1 MKIVYKKLNELIPY
15 DKNPRNNDRAVEYVA
30 ESIKAYG
37 FKVPLVIDSGGVIVT
52 GHTRLKAA
60 ERLGMDKVPCIVAD
74 DLTEKQ
80 VKAFRIAD
88 NKVADFSLW
97 DNKLLLE
104 ELEDLG
110 DLFTGFDISEDFNT
124 VLDETDNTVL
134 IDNDDGVSYEVTF
147 RSQDEKKIDK
157 ITELWEGLDE
167 KG

>member
-1 MKIVYKKLNELIPY
+1 M
-15 DKNPRNNDRAVEYVA
+15 
-30 ESIKAYG
+30 
-37 FKVPLVIDSGGVIVT
+37 T

>member
-1 MKIVYKKLNELIPY
+1 MEIVYKKLNELIPY
-15 DKNPRNNDRAVEYVA
+15 DKNPRDNDRAVQYVA
-30 ESIKAYG
+30 DSIKAYG

-60 ERLGMDKVPCIVAD
+60 ESLGMDKVPCIVAD

-97 DNKLLLE
+97 DNKLLLD

-124 VLDETDNTVL
+124 VLDETDNAVL
-134 IDNDDGVSYEVTF
+134 MDNDDGVSYEVTF
-147 RSQDEKKIDK
+147 RSQDEAKIDK
-157 ITELWEGLDE
+157 ITEMWEGLDE